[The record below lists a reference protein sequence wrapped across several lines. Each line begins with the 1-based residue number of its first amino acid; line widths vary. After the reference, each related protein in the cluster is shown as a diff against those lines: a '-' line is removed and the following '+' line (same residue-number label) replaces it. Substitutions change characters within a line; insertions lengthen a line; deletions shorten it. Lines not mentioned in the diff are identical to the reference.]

1 MHVSPQLLP
10 YQHSRSAD
18 EGRRRT
24 KVLHAYIAC
33 LFDKF
38 QIKSF
43 KAKLLTNC
51 ISTAQYLIVGIG
63 PMANVAYVR
72 GLSYFNVTTEVLKGI
87 RRTKL
92 LYISTAHI

>member
-1 MHVSPQLLP
+1 M
-10 YQHSRSAD
+10 REDD
-18 EGRRRT
+18 EQKYYT
-24 KVLHAYIAC
+24 LYIAC

-43 KAKLLTNC
+43 KAKLSTNC
-51 ISTAQYLIVGIG
+51 ISTAQYLIVGTG
-63 PMANVAYVR
+63 PMANVVR